1 MQEQTVSL
9 NLTEN
14 ERSLVINLLEEG
26 IPGLREEIR
35 HTDDRH
41 YREDLKEK
49 EKASLALLAKLR
61 HGPPPNE
68 I

>member
-1 MQEQTVSL
+1 MLESNTNL

-14 ERSLVINLLEEG
+14 ERSLVIELLEEE

-41 YREDLKEK
+41 YRADLKER
-49 EKASLALLAKLR
+49 EKASFALLTKLR
-61 HGPPPNE
+61 HGPSLQ
-68 I
+68 